1 AVAEQARAQLLR
13 SHGRPADSVVMS
25 ERHDRSMH
33 LFEQAATVGRPQ
45 PDLRSQLDN
54 WLTHPFWGYV
64 FLLLVLGGLFW
75 LVFGVGSALET
86 LLLAELEFLFAGVG
100 AVFTQGTLAFA
111 VVRSLWDGFAGGA
124 GIVLPYLV
132 PFLIALALLEDV
144 GYLPRVAYLM
154 DGLLHRIGLHGTS
167 TLPLIL
173 GYGCSVPACLATRT
187 LPSRRD
193 RFLVSVLATQIP
205 CSARST
211 VIFALVAFYLGP
223 WWALAVYGFNLLI
236 VIVSGR
242 FLSRLWPEVSPG
254 MILEVPRYQ
263 WPTPSVVVKKVW
275 LRLRE
280 FIVVSWP
287 LLIGGS
293 VLLGLAE
300 HWQLDAYVNAAFSPL
315 TSLLG
320 LPAVVGTTLIF
331 GVLRK
336 ELSMLMLVQALGT
349 TDILSVMTTTQIV
362 VFTLFIIFYIPCLA
376 TIAALVKEIGRK
388 LAALAVVYSLAV
400 ATLIGLLARFIL
412 EAFAH

>member
-1 AVAEQARAQLLR
+1 
-13 SHGRPADSVVMS
+13 M
-25 ERHDRSMH
+25 
-33 LFEQAATVGRPQ
+33 
-45 PDLRSQLDN
+45 
-54 WLTHPFWGYV
+54 
-64 FLLLVLGGLFW
+64 
-75 LVFGVGSALET
+75 GSALEIW
-86 LLLAELEFLFAGVG
+86 LLARLESA
-100 AVFTQGTLAFA
+100 FTQLSTGLVQGTLTYA

-132 PFLIALALLEDV
+132 PFLVALALLEDV
-144 GYLPRVAYLM
+144 GYLPRVAYLT

-173 GYGCSVPACLATRT
+173 GYGCSVPACLATRV

-223 WWALAVYGFNLLI
+223 WWALSIYAFNLVI
-236 VIVSGR
+236 VIASGR
-242 FLSRLWPEVSPG
+242 LLSWLWPEVSPG

-280 FIVVSWP
+280 FMVVSWP

-300 HWQLDAYVNAAFSPL
+300 YWQLDRFVNAALSPL
-315 TSLLG
+315 TGLLG

-331 GVLRK
+331 GILRK

-349 TDILSVMTTTQIV
+349 TDILSVMTVPQIL
-362 VFTLFIIFYIPCLA
+362 VFTLFILFYIPCLA
-376 TIAALVKEIGRK
+376 TITALVKEIGRK
-388 LAALAVVYSLAV
+388 LAALAVLYSLGV
-400 ATLIGLLARFIL
+400 ATVIGVAVRFLLQALSR
-412 EAFAH
+412 